1 MDALVSRKSPL
12 RLQRSLFI
20 CVTFVLPAD
29 VTSGFIAAV
38 LLDVGS
44 SPLLKGERANAV
56 SHNRKQPAFNQQ
68 SFVTDSGK
76 SLCAVIHQPFRSL
89 KCHVTVKQTDA
100 GIHVHV

>member
-56 SHNRKQPAFNQQ
+56 SHNRKQQ

-100 GIHVHV
+100 GMHVHV